1 MNRYEKVAWF
11 TLAVFI
17 FSVIVYFIM
26 FFSLR
31 TKLGISI
38 SIRVSFS
45 AFALMALSAFGP
57 LMFKKKERDS
67 RLINSEQ
74 ETMTRRKTGW
84 YRYVVFWV
92 AYVIFFIGIWLWVK
106 YMMHGALSDQ
116 VAVLIVFFYVGI
128 IGMLAFILYL
138 YLKKQKKSRLIA
150 DEQDITDV
158 ILFGPDMDERDL
170 KIKRTA
176 RWSGF
181 GIFWSCYVFGIIGTW
196 IWLKFM
202 GCRSISIDVDDLPF
216 FVFGAIILIFVID
229 SITTIILYRQEK

>member
-11 TLAVFI
+11 TLAGFI
-17 FSVIVYFIM
+17 FSVVVYLIIFIAI
-26 FFSLR
+26 R

-45 AFALMALSAFGP
+45 AFAIMALCAFLP
-57 LMFKKKERDS
+57 LMFDKKKRDSGVINGERD
-67 RLINSEQ
+67 
-74 ETMTRRKTGW
+74 TMSRRKTGW
-84 YRYVVFWV
+84 YRYVVFW
-92 AYVIFFIGIWLWVK
+92 AADVIIFSGIWLWVR
-106 YMMHGALSDQ
+106 YVMHGAISDQ
-116 VAVLIVFFYVGI
+116 VMVLIVFLYVSI
-128 IGMLAFILYL
+128 FAFLAFVFYL
-138 YLKKQKKSRLIA
+138 YLKKQKESRLIA
-150 DEQDITDV
+150 NEQDVTDV

-202 GCRSISIDVDDLPF
+202 GCSSISIDVDDLPF
-216 FVFGAIILIFVID
+216 FVFGAIILILVVD
-229 SITTIILYRQEK
+229 SITTIILYRREK